1 MAFVQALSGLY
12 SSSIGLDTIS
22 SNIANA
28 STAGYKRSRAEFS
41 DIFESRLKNGV
52 GHGALAP
59 SVEQQFTQGSFKTTT
74 NDLDFSINGNGMF
87 RVVDGLTGTT
97 SNVAYTRNG
106 EFRYA
111 LGPTAA
117 GTTSAERYIQNAQ
130 GNYLTG
136 WANGVATTNTP
147 APISLVANMAANATS
162 TSSMRVNL
170 DDRATAIAAS
180 KVFSTTD
187 PTSYNWSTS
196 QQVFSGVDGDTTP
209 HNLTLYFARQPDPA
223 STPTQTLNTNNWS
236 VYAYLD
242 GQPASG
248 PQTLNFDA
256 QGKLT
261 AGNALAV
268 SGSVNATV
276 LTVSGQTGAVTSST
290 TTPTALSIAL
300 DLSNSSQFASGYDL
314 GSSIQDGYKDGFL
327 ASTSLEPDGTLV
339 GRYSNSQTQTMGRVA
354 LATFINPNGLKSIGD
369 NLWQETSYSGT
380 AAIGAAGSG
389 GRGVMNDYSLEE
401 SNVDLADELVN
412 MIIMQRNYQANAQTI
427 KTQDEMLRNLAGL
440 R

>member
-28 STAGYKRSRAEFS
+28 STAGYKRSRAELS

-59 SVEQQFTQGSFKTTT
+59 SVEQQFTQGSFKTTN

-111 LGPTAA
+111 LGPTTT
-117 GTTSAERYIQNAQ
+117 GTASAERYIQNAQ

-136 WANGVATTNTP
+136 WAEGVATTATP
-147 APISLVANMAANATS
+147 EPIRLVASMAANATS

-170 DDRATAIAAS
+170 DDRAALIPAT
-180 KVFSTTD
+180 KTFSATD
-187 PTSYNWSTS
+187 PTSFNWSTS

-209 HNLTLYFARQPDPA
+209 HNLTLYFARQPSATDP
-223 STPTQTLNTNNWS
+223 TLKSNNWS
-236 VYAYLD
+236 VYAFLD
-242 GQPASG
+242 GQAAGG
-248 PQTLNFDA
+248 PQTLSFDA

-339 GRYSNSQTQTMGRVA
+339 GRYSNSQTQNMGRVA